1 MAHRSV
7 AGGSAVASN
16 PASQPRRSG
25 RQRAL
30 RPLWQHRPPRK
41 THVARRR
48 SALPTLAQ
56 TTSQGPHRAARP
68 PCTATCRRLACS
80 LASFFRLLCVH
91 SAVCV
96 CASSG
101 CVDAIR
107 ARSPAAVAR
116 LEFPDHDQTGRYREV
131 LTIGQD
137 AFRPRVESTDGRAHC
152 WRGGAGRLP
161 AWSTNEGLPTNE
173 ASHASDRAT
182 VRGPPA
188 AHRPLSIRVAGRG
201 GSLDQPHG

>member
-1 MAHRSV
+1 MSFPQHPLPPRMPATPLTSV
-7 AGGSAVASN
+7 DRAFGAQVCRGRQRCEEALASN

-107 ARSPAAVAR
+107 ARSPAAAAR

-131 LTIGQD
+131 LTIVSTLWNLDGPLQ
-137 AFRPRVESTDGRAHC
+137 ANVER
-152 WRGGAGRLP
+152 RKR
-161 AWSTNEGLPTNE
+161 EG
-173 ASHASDRAT
+173 
-182 VRGPPA
+182 GPPA
-188 AHRPLSIRVAGRG
+188 SGPTA
-201 GSLDQPHG
+201 Q